1 MSTSEHRRTT
11 IARRTGR
18 WAVSTATLLVIL
30 FCLAW
35 IAPSLFGFSRYVITG
50 PSMTGTYDRGSV
62 VFEKPVD
69 VADLEVGD
77 VITYTPP
84 ADTGVTW
91 LVTHRIVDIEPA
103 EGGGLL
109 FTTKGDH
116 NPDPDP
122 WHFQLVDQ
130 DQPVVQAGVPY
141 VGWLFIALADK
152 QTRMLA
158 IGVPALLIALGA
170 LRQLVSA
177 TRETVRERRRPAAL
191 EA

>member
-1 MSTSEHRRTT
+1 MSTSQHRRST
-11 IARRTGR
+11 IARRLGR
-18 WAVSTATLLVIL
+18 WTVATATLVVIL

-62 VFEKPVD
+62 VFEKPVA
-69 VADLEVGD
+69 VEDLEVGD

-84 ADTGVTW
+84 ADSGVNW
-91 LVTHRIVDIEPA
+91 LVTHRIVKIEPA

-152 QTRMLA
+152 QTRMTV
-158 IGVPALLIALGA
+158 IGVPAALIALGA

-177 TRETVRERRRPAAL
+177 TRETARERRLASV

>member
-1 MSTSEHRRTT
+1 MSTSQHRRTG
-11 IARRTGR
+11 IARRLGR
-18 WAVSTATLLVIL
+18 WSVTTATLLVIL

-35 IAPSLFGFSRYVITG
+35 IAPSLFGLSRYVITG

-62 VFEKPVD
+62 VFEKPVA
-69 VADLEVGD
+69 VADLKVGD

-84 ADTGVTW
+84 ADSGVTW

-103 EGGGLL
+103 EGGGVL

-152 QTRMLA
+152 QTRMLV
-158 IGVPALLIALGA
+158 IGVPATLIALGA

-177 TRETVRERRRPAAL
+177 TRETARARRRPAAV